1 MPIDYKE
8 VAQKTGKS
16 VSTIKKWRLK
26 IETLSGYEFTKTKAR
41 VSHRSV
47 QVFYEFSED
56 EVTKFIELAKE
67 IALTK
72 DLDSSVK
79 KVWGDLNAQL
89 ERDLGQEISR
99 MRTWIVKYKQATDK
113 RIDALDT
120 ANTRLAQRVYALEET
135 IKELQEEKSSSLF
148 SKLTKRGK

>member
-26 IETLSGYEFTKTKAR
+26 IEALSGYEFTKTKAR
-41 VSHRSV
+41 VSRRSV
-47 QVFYEFSED
+47 QVFYDFSED
-56 EVTKFIELAKE
+56 EVAKFIELAKE
-67 IALTK
+67 IAQTK

-79 KVWGDLNAQL
+79 KVWGDLNTQL

-99 MRTWIVKYKQATDK
+99 LRTWIVKYTQATDK
-113 RIDALDT
+113 RLEALNT

-148 SKLTKRGK
+148 TKLTKRGK